1 MSKSLYHIE
10 QEYLDLANQLEQGEL
25 TAELE
30 TALAINQ
37 SELQGKAIAYA
48 FVVIDKLGNVDAI
61 DVQLARLTALKKSE
75 LAIAEKLKE
84 KISNAMQFYGITEVK
99 SELVKL
105 SFRKSKQTVGS
116 SEDLDKEFL
125 TVKPESYSPN
135 LTAIKAAIEEG
146 REVKGYQV
154 LEKLSLQIK

>member
-37 SELQGKAIAYA
+37 SELQGKAVAYA
-48 FVVIDKLGNVDAI
+48 YVIKDALATVDII
-61 DVQLARLTALKKSE
+61 DAEIARLTARKKTE
-75 LAIAEKLKE
+75 QAKAEKLKE
-84 KISNAMQFYGITEVK
+84 TISNAMQFYGITEVK

-116 SEDLDKEFL
+116 SEGLDKEFL

-154 LEKLSLQIK
+154 IEKLSLQIK

>member
-1 MSKSLYHIE
+1 MKSLYHIE

-37 SELQGKAIAYA
+37 SELQGKAVAYA
-48 FVVIDKLGNVDAI
+48 YVIKDGLENINVIDDEI
-61 DVQLARLTALKKSE
+61 IRLEALKQSE
-75 LAIAEKLKE
+75 QRKINKLKAA
-84 KISNAMQFYGITEVK
+84 ISQAMQYFEITEVK
-99 SELVKL
+99 TPLIKL

-116 SEDLDKEFL
+116 SKELDKEFL

-154 LEKLSLQIK
+154 IEKLSLQIK

>member
-1 MSKSLYHIE
+1 
-10 QEYLDLANQLEQGEL
+10 
-25 TAELE
+25 
-30 TALAINQ
+30 
-37 SELQGKAIAYA
+37 
-48 FVVIDKLGNVDAI
+48 
-61 DVQLARLTALKKSE
+61 
-75 LAIAEKLKE
+75 
-84 KISNAMQFYGITEVK
+84 MQFYGITEVK

>member
-1 MSKSLYHIE
+1 MKSLYHI
-10 QEYLDLANQLEQGEL
+10 QQKYLDLANQLEQGEL

-30 TALAINQ
+30 TALSINQ
-37 SELQGKAIAYA
+37 SEFQDKTIAYA

-84 KISNAMQFYGITEVK
+84 TISNAMQFYGITEVK

-154 LEKLSLQIK
+154 IEKLSLQIK